1 LLSRLLLL
9 QAVLSLLLCLLK
21 MLREIDRP
29 HLIAPHGLKLRLGH
43 LVHPTLHAD
52 WNSAIL
58 LCQHR
63 LTSNLLLSL
72 MGYHLLL
79 LLHLLL
85 KLRIVRDYN

>member
-1 LLSRLLLL
+1 LLGLLLL
-9 QAVLSLLLCLLK
+9 QAVLSLLLLLLK

-29 HLIAPHGLKLRLGH
+29 HRIAPHGLKLRLGH
-43 LVHPTLHAD
+43 LVYPIWHVA
-52 WNSAIL
+52 WNSTVL

-63 LTSNLLLSL
+63 LTSKLLLS
-72 MGYHLLL
+72 MGYHLL